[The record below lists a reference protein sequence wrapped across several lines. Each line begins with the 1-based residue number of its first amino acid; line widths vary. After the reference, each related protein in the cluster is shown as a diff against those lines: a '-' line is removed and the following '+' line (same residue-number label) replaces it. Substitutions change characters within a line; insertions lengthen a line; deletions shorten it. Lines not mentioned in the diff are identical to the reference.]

1 MSSRDAII
9 EKKQMVAFPSNVL
22 VIAGYDRPHFKEHV
36 RHEIDF
42 ILSCG
47 DVPFRLFEEIH
58 ERFNR
63 PIFAVRGEND
73 PSAPFPDFVEDVH
86 HRMIQ
91 HRRWLIGGWQGVL
104 PRKPSLDQEQDD
116 TSADLHLG
124 KFPYVDIFICNAPL
138 SKMTEEEDYAYSD
151 CEAIL
156 KYIEEKQPQY
166 VYHGHEHTEVGR
178 MIGNTAIISVLGAQ
192 VVTIG

>member
-1 MSSRDAII
+1 
-9 EKKQMVAFPSNVL
+9 MVAFPSNVL
-22 VIAGYDRPHFKEHV
+22 VIAGYDRPHFKEHI

-58 ERFNR
+58 ERFNK
-63 PIFAVRGEND
+63 PIFAVKGQKD
-73 PSAPFPDFVEDVH
+73 PAAPFPDFVEDVH

-91 HRRWLIGGWQGVL
+91 HRRWLIGGWQADL
-104 PRKPSLDQEQDD
+104 PHKPSGLPEQDD
-116 TSADLHLG
+116 IGVDLQLG
-124 KFPYVDIFICNAPL
+124 KFPYVDIFICHAPL
-138 SKMTEEEDYAYSD
+138 SQLAGTDDQTYSD

-166 VYHGHEHTEVGR
+166 VYHGHDHSEVGR
-178 MIGNTAIISVLGAQ
+178 MIGNTAIVSVLGAQ